1 MTFTITVKFGEEAAT
16 IEIVGSDFG
25 SVVVIEG
32 NVYIYIDGVKVHI
45 PGTFVKAMWGG
56 EEMVCGYTYAEIV

>member
-16 IEIVGSDFG
+16 IEIAGAEFG

-32 NVYIYIDGVKVHI
+32 KTYVYIDGMKVYI

-56 EEMVCGYTYAEIV
+56 EEMICGYTYAEIV